1 MYFIFKY
8 VFLTE
13 SLKCKKHG
21 KNPDNTVP
29 SSLRFHRFPPLPAHM
44 SCALLQLLTQQIS
57 LLSGFHRC
65 GPFPDTT
72 RIKITLRRIN
82 CTVSNFK
89 RIEYSS
95 FTFFLCNL
103 IYAVS
108 EDRHLNSI
116 VQCNVFHLQFL
127 LLETSAHFILSV
139 LIIKKTRPDK
149 KSRFVMQYKPL
160 GLRLYTHPY
169 LICRIAFINR
179 LTLSDG
185 VFE

>member
-1 MYFIFKY
+1 MLDPYFGCQED
-8 VFLTE
+8 FL
-13 SLKCKKHG
+13 SR
-21 KNPDNTVP
+21 NTGFYN
-29 SSLRFHRFPPLPAHM
+29 R
-44 SCALLQLLTQQIS
+44 IS
-57 LLSGFHRC
+57 DFFL
-65 GPFPDTT
+65 
-72 RIKITLRRIN
+72 IKITLRRID

-89 RIEYSS
+89 RIEYTS